1 MIFYHYELNE
11 YILRVDGLFYCL
23 WFHCD
28 TSRLNYANYTGQ
40 EKSINLYVRF
50 LGKPTCGVIL
60 ERAFHFCPAFLQMS
74 SIWFFKVS
82 LLSLLLL
89 LFFIT
94 SLLTLTIIW
103 SSMLQIKWHLSG
115 FALFNY
121 YWTIEEVVCICLPKL
136 QLPRQYL
143 FLQHMACYHRRNLQI
158 RHHS

>member
-23 WFHCD
+23 WFHRD

-60 ERAFHFCPAFLQMS
+60 ERAFYFCPAFLQMS
-74 SIWFFKVS
+74 SIWFLKVS

-94 SLLTLTIIW
+94 SLLILRII
-103 SSMLQIKWHLSG
+103 
-115 FALFNY
+115 
-121 YWTIEEVVCICLPKL
+121 
-136 QLPRQYL
+136 
-143 FLQHMACYHRRNLQI
+143 
-158 RHHS
+158 